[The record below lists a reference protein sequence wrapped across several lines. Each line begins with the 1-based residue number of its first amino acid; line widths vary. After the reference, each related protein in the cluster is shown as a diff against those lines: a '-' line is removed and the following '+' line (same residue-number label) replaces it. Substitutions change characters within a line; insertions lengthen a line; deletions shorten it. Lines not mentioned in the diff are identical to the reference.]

1 MGWNDHD
8 DRLMV
13 IADILEGAGMPYE
26 MAYEKAL
33 EIRVEEM
40 LDTEYVSEEG
50 LMQWAYDEM
59 EEMEGA
65 E

>member
-33 EIRVEEM
+33 EIRE
-40 LDTEYVSEEG
+40 DA
-50 LMQWAYDEM
+50 LMQIAIDEI
-59 EEMEGA
+59 EEMESA
-65 E
+65 

>member
-40 LDTEYVSEEG
+40 MDYEIVSENA
-50 LMQWAYDEM
+50 LFQIAIDEM
-59 EEMEGA
+59 EEMENA
-65 E
+65 